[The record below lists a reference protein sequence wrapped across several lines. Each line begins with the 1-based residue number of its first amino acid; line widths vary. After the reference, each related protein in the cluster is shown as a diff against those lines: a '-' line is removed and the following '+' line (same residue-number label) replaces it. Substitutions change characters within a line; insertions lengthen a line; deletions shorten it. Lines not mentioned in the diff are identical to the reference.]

1 MRLAVSPLQDV
12 QNVNDFK
19 YCTEVQST
27 VNDAIDLW
35 FQLQDKEK
43 NLSSHGFSPSGLRYC
58 PPANSTLQVTF
69 LNLNNRK
76 QFTRFASQPFSSQDP
91 SIFKVSI
98 LATDPVSGTVS
109 CRFVLTEP
117 SGVGTITKTCSLNA
131 CFLVDGTDTVGNPR
145 STLPY
150 GF

>member
-1 MRLAVSPLQDV
+1 LKLSIRVLTCVVS
-12 QNVNDFK
+12 VND
-19 YCTEVQST
+19 YGVATEMVST
-27 VNDAIDLW
+27 AGDPIDLW
-35 FQLQDKEK
+35 FQLVDDSK
-43 NLSSHGFSPSGLRYC
+43 NLSSHGFSPPGLRYC
-58 PPANSTLQVTF
+58 PLANSTLQVTF
-69 LNLNNRK
+69 LNLNNRN
-76 QFTRFASQPFSSQDP
+76 QFTRFASQPLAQDP

-109 CRFVLTEP
+109 CKFVLTEP
-117 SGVGTITKTCSLNA
+117 SGAGTITKTCSLNA